1 MLKRSAG
8 GNATGGA
15 RGACPQRPTVRE
27 AYLKYAGWDPWTG
40 WDQDR
45 FDFDMVTKIEP
56 ELKALGGGVFLMD
69 YPPQAASLAKLSKID
84 NFSASSERPSGGLSP
99 CERGLSP
106 ERRGSVPRV
115 TLGLKER
122 RGSVPR
128 ETLGLKKAS
137 RWACG
142 PNRLA
147 GCVQRLVSCDSPYP
161 SCSSSNGR

>member
-15 RGACPQRPTVRE
+15 RGACPQRLTVRE

-115 TLGLKER
+115 TLGLK
-122 RGSVPR
+122 
-128 ETLGLKKAS
+128 KAS
-137 RWACG
+137 RWACE

-147 GCVQRLVSCDSPYP
+147 GCVQRLVSYDSPYP

>member
-1 MLKRSAG
+1 M
-8 GNATGGA
+8 
-15 RGACPQRPTVRE
+15 RPLCRDSGYPAVWNFG
-27 AYLKYAGWDPWTG
+27 LKYAGWDPWTG

-106 ERRGSVPRV
+106 
-115 TLGLKER
+115 L
-122 RGSVPR
+122 
-128 ETLGLKKAS
+128 AS
-137 RWACG
+137 QQ
-142 PNRLA
+142 L
-147 GCVQRLVSCDSPYP
+147 
-161 SCSSSNGR
+161 

>member
-15 RGACPQRPTVRE
+15 RGACPQRLTVRE

-99 CERGLSP
+99 

-115 TLGLKER
+115 TLGLK
-122 RGSVPR
+122 
-128 ETLGLKKAS
+128 KAS
-137 RWACG
+137 RWACE

-161 SCSSSNGR
+161 SCSSNGR

>member
-1 MLKRSAG
+1 MGS
-8 GNATGGA
+8 
-15 RGACPQRPTVRE
+15 QRLTVRE

-106 ERRGSVPRV
+106 ERRG
-115 TLGLKER
+115 L
-122 RGSVPR
+122 
-128 ETLGLKKAS
+128 
-137 RWACG
+137 
-142 PNRLA
+142 
-147 GCVQRLVSCDSPYP
+147 SP
-161 SCSSSNGR
+161 G